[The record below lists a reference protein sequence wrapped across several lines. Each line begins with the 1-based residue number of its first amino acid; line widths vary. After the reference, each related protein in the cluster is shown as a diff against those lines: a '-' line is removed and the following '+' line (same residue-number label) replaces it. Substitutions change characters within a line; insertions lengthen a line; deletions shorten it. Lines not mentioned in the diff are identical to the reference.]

1 KLDGQGGGDTPVTPP
16 ATDGGTEDK
25 PYSVADVLGLNNP
38 GTTSWVE
45 GYIIGSSNGV
55 NGAFV
60 PNLAATGNAGSNILL
75 AVDPTETDPAKMVPV
90 QLVAGTAIRQQLNLI
105 DNPANLGKK
114 VKIEGKLEKYFA
126 RPGIKSPSAFQ
137 LL

>member
-1 KLDGQGGGDTPVTPP
+1 
-16 ATDGGTEDK
+16 
-25 PYSVADVLGLNNP
+25 
-38 GTTSWVE
+38 
-45 GYIIGSSNGV
+45 
-55 NGAFV
+55 
-60 PNLAATGNAGSNILL
+60 NILL

-90 QLVAGTAIRQQLNLI
+90 QLVAGTDIRQQLNLI
-105 DNPANLGKK
+105 DNPDNLGKK